1 MLFSGSYR
9 TYYLVYRKQ
18 GGKNIIE
25 EYYIEP
31 DVLVPSRKGSH
42 KVGRSGDKRHAYRQ
56 QQERHQDAHEG
67 LEPLSE
73 IFSGDVGHVETVVPH
88 RKHPGEV
95 VMDRTH
101 ENTAENYPE
110 IGHRS
115 VCRSHYRTEDGPE
128 TGDVEELYHKYLPHR
143 HHLVVNAVGQGL
155 SRGLSGAVRSEE
167 TVRKFPVKEES
178 RHKQEDGNEK
188 CYHCSQY

>member
-1 MLFSGSYR
+1 MFLPHPVREAIRSAGPVTNDTPIAS
-9 TYYLVYRKQ
+9 
-18 GGKNIIE
+18 
-25 EYYIEP
+25 
-31 DVLVPSRKGSH
+31 SRKGTRMLM
-42 KVGRSGDKRHAYRQ
+42 KVLSPFPRYFPVMSGMLR
-56 QQERHQDAHEG
+56 
-67 LEPLSE
+67 PL
-73 IFSGDVGHVETVVPH
+73 F
-88 RKHPGEV
+88 
-95 VMDRTH
+95 
-101 ENTAENYPE
+101 
-110 IGHRS
+110 
-115 VCRSHYRTEDGPE
+115 RTEDGPE